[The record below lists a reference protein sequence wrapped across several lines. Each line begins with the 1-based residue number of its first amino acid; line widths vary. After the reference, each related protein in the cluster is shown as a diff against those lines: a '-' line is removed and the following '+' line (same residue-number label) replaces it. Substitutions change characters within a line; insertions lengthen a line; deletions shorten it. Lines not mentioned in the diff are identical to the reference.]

1 MADNS
6 AKLNFIVALTD
17 MVTGPLGKVNASFTE
32 LASGAQKGL
41 TQMGVGAAGMV
52 ATGYALQAAMGPA
65 IDQQR
70 ALGEVKSL
78 GVAAESLDLLNQKS
92 LEFAINY
99 GENAQAFVRSAYD
112 IQSAIAGLTGTQLAT
127 FTNASNVLAKA
138 TKADA
143 ATITNYVG
151 TMYGIFKD
159 QADAMGKG
167 EWVENLAGVTATAV
181 QMFKTTG
188 QGMSDAFTAVGA
200 NATAAGIGL
209 NEQVAILGTL
219 QATMS
224 GGEAGTKY
232 KSFLAGIGSAQGKLG
247 LKFTDAQGAMLPV
260 LQILDKIKGKFGD
273 TLDVAE
279 SDALKAAFGSDE
291 AVSMIKLLMADTD
304 GLANSLNALGKV
316 KGMEQAQTMAEA
328 MVDPWAQFASTIEVL
343 KIAFGQLIGPALTP
357 LLKMLTEGGAKILKW
372 TNLFPHLTK
381 VIGMTVLSVI
391 ALIAAMSLFTL
402 GMGMAQVVM
411 KGFIVIQ
418 KIFRMGWLQTVLAVA
433 SNILWG
439 ALYVALLGVMAIG
452 MGTVSAAMMI
462 WQGIIWLVNAA
473 MWANPIL
480 LIVAGIVALVAVVI
494 AAIYYWDEWTAAL
507 LNSAAFTWLNEQFLA
522 LSNWLASF
530 GTLASEAWSAFTT
543 AWSDLSVFDL
553 LGDAANG
560 LIELLNQIP
569 GINIET
575 RFATPTAPGTAE
587 ALGVATGPGTPEALH
602 GALVPGVPEAM
613 QAADQ
618 ANMATKAQQTING
631 AIPSLLPAGPSEVPA
646 GGLMQSFQNNTTQNK
661 GTQIG
666 KVEIHTSQPLS
677 QHELDKML
685 EMAAG

>member
-1 MADNS
+1 MADNN

-17 MVTGPLGKVNASFTE
+17 LVTGPLGKVNASFTD
-32 LASGAQKGL
+32 LATGAQKGL
-41 TQMGVGAAGMV
+41 AQMGAGAAGMV

-99 GENAQAFVRSAYD
+99 GESSQAFVRSAYD

-143 ATITNYVG
+143 ATITDYVG
-151 TMYGIFKD
+151 TMYGIFQD
-159 QADAMGKG
+159 DAEAMGKG
-167 EWVENLAGVTATAV
+167 AWIENLAGQTATAV

-188 QGMSDAFTAVGA
+188 KGMSDAFSGIGA
-200 NATAAGIGL
+200 AAQSAGIGL
-209 NEQVAILGTL
+209 SEQLTILGML

-224 GGEAGTKY
+224 GGEAATQY
-232 KSFLAGIGSAQGKLG
+232 KAFLSTAAGAGGKLG
-247 LKFTDAQGAMLPV
+247 LKFTDSENRLLPMV
-260 LQILDKIKGKFGD
+260 EILDKIKGKFGD
-273 TLDVAE
+273 TLDEAE
-279 SDALKAAFGSDE
+279 KLTLKDAFGTDE
-291 AVSMIKLLMADTD
+291 AVALVTGLISKTD
-304 GLANSLNALGKV
+304 DLTSNMNALGKV
-316 KGMEQAQTMAEA
+316 KGMEQAQAMAEA
-328 MVDPWAQFASTIEVL
+328 MIDPWAQLASTIEVL
-343 KIAFGQLIGPALTP
+343 QIAFGQLIGPALTP
-357 LLKMLTEGGAKILKW
+357 LLKMLTEGGAKLLKW
-372 TNLFPHLTK
+372 TKLFPHLTK

-391 ALIAAMSLFTL
+391 ALIAAISLFTL
-402 GMGMAQVVM
+402 GMGMARTVM
-411 KGFIVIQ
+411 VGFIVIQ
-418 KIFRMGWLQTVLAVA
+418 KIFRLGWLLTKAAVM
-433 SNILWG
+433 SNIVFG
-439 ALYVALLGVMAIG
+439 VLYVALLGVMAIG
-452 MGTVSAAMMI
+452 MGTVSAVMMI

-473 MWANPIL
+473 MLANPIL

-507 LNSAAFTWLNEQFLA
+507 LNSAAFAWLSEQFQVLTG
-522 LSNWLASF
+522 WFASF
-530 GTLASEAWSAFTT
+530 GIMATEAWNTFTA
-543 AWSDLSVFDL
+543 AWSNLSVFDL
-553 LGDAANG
+553 LGEAANG
-560 LIELLNQIP
+560 FIELLNQIP

-575 RFATPTAPGTAE
+575 RFGTPTAPGTPDSM
-587 ALGVATGPGTPEALH
+587 VPGTSKALN
-602 GALVPGVPEAM
+602 AAMAPGTPEAM

-618 ANMATKAQQTING
+618 ANMATKAQQTINA
-631 AIPSLLPAGPSEVPA
+631 AIPSLLPSAPREVPP
-646 GGLMQSFQNNTTQNK
+646 GGLMQSFQNTNTRNK

-666 KVEIHTSQPLS
+666 KVEIHTSQPLT